1 MIGLKISHKNE
12 DKKNDNSRVNTP
24 ITYDMARL
32 PEEYL
37 RNEFPEEW
45 RSLQKEKKSYYG
57 WIWYS

>member
-1 MIGLKISHKNE
+1 
-12 DKKNDNSRVNTP
+12 
-24 ITYDMARL
+24 MARL

>member
-1 MIGLKISHKNE
+1 MISLKISHKKD
-12 DKKNDNSRVNTP
+12 DKKNDNWSSIP
-24 ITYDMARL
+24 ITYDMSRL

-45 RSLQKEKKSYYG
+45 RSLQKEKKYYG

>member
-1 MIGLKISHKNE
+1 MISLKIGHKKEQKQNVTF
-12 DKKNDNSRVNTP
+12 NIPV
-24 ITYDMARL
+24 YDISKL

-45 RSLQKEKKSYYG
+45 KALQKEKKSYYG